1 MFAVLDDVHRTC
13 ATTSG
18 AFFYRSFGSA
28 VPRLMNRCLGFRLN
42 AASSRRRQFGRR
54 SYVLDMPEIEGFGGC
69 YRRKGQT
76 NQNDYSTSA
85 LKQPGPASSIIRW
98 RSTMGVLT
106 ATRGHEKEG
115 RSGGAASSRVF
126 KRPARP
132 AFITPHPYGH
142 PQHEQAA
149 EAARSTQHAAHAGG
163 FPCHR
168 ARPGGLS
175 PVSSTGSSNPSP
187 RHCAAGKVAGGP
199 VGSRRLSQIPAAASL
214 HSGET
219 WMLVRLI

>member
-1 MFAVLDDVHRTC
+1 MTGEFTATMFAVLDDVHRTC

-76 NQNDYSTSA
+76 NQNDYSRSA

-106 ATRGHEKEG
+106 ATRGHEKEC
-115 RSGGAASSRVF
+115 RPGGAASSRVF

-149 EAARSTQHAAHAGG
+149 EAARSTQHMQVASPATGLGREARGFSAAQSDPCCCIVAFRGDVDAGEIDLK
-163 FPCHR
+163 F
-168 ARPGGLS
+168 S
-175 PVSSTGSSNPSP
+175 
-187 RHCAAGKVAGGP
+187 
-199 VGSRRLSQIPAAASL
+199 
-214 HSGET
+214 
-219 WMLVRLI
+219 